1 MTLKAPIEKL
11 DWPALTEELVTSG
24 FASAGKLLDT
34 QQCTDLIEG
43 YDSGTY
49 RSHIHMAR
57 YNFGRGEY
65 KYFARPLPD
74 LVQNLRRNL
83 YEKLVPA
90 ANLWAQRLNMPRQN
104 SPDSHEAWLQQ
115 CHDAGQTRPTPLVL
129 RYEAG
134 DYNCLH
140 QDLYG
145 DIWFPFQVVFMLNTP
160 GKDFTGG
167 EFVLT
172 ETRPRM
178 QSIANVIPLQLGEA
192 AIFAVNYCPGKSV
205 RGYSRTSLRHGV
217 SKVRSGHRHT
227 MGLIFHD
234 AK

>member
-104 SPDSHEAWLQQ
+104 YPDSHEAWLQQ

>member
-1 MTLKAPIEKL
+1 MTHKSPIEKL
-11 DWPALTEELVTSG
+11 DWPALTDELVTSG
-24 FASAGKLLDT
+24 FASAGKLLSS

-43 YDSGTY
+43 YDSGNY

-57 YNFGRGEY
+57 YNFGKGEY

-74 LVQNLRRNL
+74 LVQNLRHNL

-104 SPDSHEAWLQQ
+104 YPDCHEAWLQQ

-160 GKDFTGG
+160 EKDFTGG
-167 EFVLT
+167 EFILT

-192 AIFAVNYCPGKSV
+192 AIFTVNYCPRKSV
-205 RGYSRTSLRHGV
+205 RGYARTSLRHGV
-217 SKVRSGHRHT
+217 STVRSGHRHT
-227 MGLIFHD
+227 MGLICHD